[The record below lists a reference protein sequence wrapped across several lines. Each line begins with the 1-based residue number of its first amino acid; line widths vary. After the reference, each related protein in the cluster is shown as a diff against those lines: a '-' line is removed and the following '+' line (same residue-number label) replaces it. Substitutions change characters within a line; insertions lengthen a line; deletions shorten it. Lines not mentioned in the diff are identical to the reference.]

1 MTNYEGDVPE
11 GFSPSTLYAS
21 SGMPLPKSVT
31 LEPLEAIFSCRTNL
45 REHDTRRDYLSYAVK
60 EILEGRPNDESSVP
74 SKIIEITKG
83 IMRLDEDQRKTL
95 LQGVPPTVAATY
107 MVYQQASERNA
118 LAARTKH
125 DDSDPCKAIPDIE
138 TCINVIAE
146 SLAPGAAMP
155 IVEGL
160 RAFQERY
167 HRASRIEALVN
178 MAARQLGNPPA
189 DVSNAQLTYTH
200 FDTTVRERAKTLDQ
214 NFILLAQA
222 AATIAQ
228 NSEEYRTKFVPILT
242 RLYNGAHGD
251 LAELNKQIGLADGLQ
266 DEVKRLDG
274 DLDMAIAALE
284 AERGEP
290 TAALTPAQLEAGLEA
305 IMLLKDGKERTFYLD
320 ASEQSPPFRA
330 DRKPASDENTGYDWT
345 QDSE

>member
-1 MTNYEGDVPE
+1 MRLSEDE
-11 GFSPSTLYAS
+11 
-21 SGMPLPKSVT
+21 
-31 LEPLEAIFSCRTNL
+31 RL
-45 REHDTRRDYLSYAVK
+45 R
-60 EILEGRPNDESSVP
+60 ILE
-74 SKIIEITKG
+74 
-83 IMRLDEDQRKTL
+83 
-95 LQGVPPTVAATY
+95 GVPPTLAAAY
-107 MVYQQASERNA
+107 MVYQQASDQNA
-118 LAARTKH
+118 LAARRRH
-125 DDSDPCKAIPDIE
+125 DDGDPDSPIQDIE
-138 TCINVIAE
+138 TCISVIAE
-146 SLAPGAAMP
+146 SLAPRVAAP

-160 RAFQERY
+160 RVFQERY
-167 HRASRIEALVN
+167 HRASKIEALVN
-178 MAARQLGNPPA
+178 IAARQLGNPPT
-189 DVSNAQLTYTH
+189 DVTNAQLTYNH
-200 FDTTVRERAKTLDQ
+200 FDTTMRERARTLDQ

-222 AATIAQ
+222 AATIARSQ
-228 NSEEYRTKFVPILT
+228 EEYRTSFVPILA